1 MGSRLLGRLARAFK
15 RVAAG
20 EALGS
25 WSPSALD
32 PYGLVAITDARQE
45 AQREALLEKLVE
57 LPTPIVQERERE
69 PA

>member
-1 MGSRLLGRLARAFK
+1 MGVRFLERLARAFK

-20 EALGS
+20 GALGS

-32 PYGLVAITDARQE
+32 PYGLVAIADAREE
-45 AQREALLEKLVE
+45 AEREALLEKLVE
-57 LPTPIVQERERE
+57 LPTPIPEERERE